1 MSERNKK
8 GKRNSGGGQNKMHGG
23 MKDILTAIFHDKGK
37 LLELFFFPKLK
48 YRAVRNNELK
58 IPVIIPNTEAT
69 SLSDQYSRN

>member
-37 LLELFFFPKLK
+37 LLELFFFSK
-48 YRAVRNNELK
+48 AE
-58 IPVIIPNTEAT
+58 IQSSEE
-69 SLSDQYSRN
+69 